1 MMHVL
6 YIALFA
12 FSLLACSQAKNQQQ
26 EVTTVSQTPMTTTPS
41 FNADSAYVF
50 VENQVKFGPRVPNTD
65 AHKACGNY
73 LASELKRFGAKIYE
87 QEAMLTAYDN
97 TGLEA
102 KNIIGSFNPENDKR
116 ILLSPIG
123 IRVLIPTTIPTR
135 LIIAK
140 RSTEPTTEPAV

>member
-26 EVTTVSQTPMTTTPS
+26 EVTTVSQTPMTTTTPS

-73 LASELKRFGAKIYE
+73 LASELKRFGAKVYE

-97 TGLEA
+97 TGC
-102 KNIIGSFNPENDKR
+102 
-116 ILLSPIG
+116 LLYTSPSP
-123 IRVLIPTTIPTR
+123 RD
-135 LIIAK
+135 
-140 RSTEPTTEPAV
+140 S